1 MIKGVLFD
9 MDGLMFDTESVYTI
23 YWKKLA
29 EDRGLTMTEDMVGAL
44 RGTTKQAHLLQFHD
58 WFGMN
63 EEQGDALIE
72 ECHACTAAHIDRNP
86 VPYKDGLLV
95 LLKELNARGIPAAV
109 ATATRRARTEELLA
123 RAGIRD
129 CFAATVCGDEVKKGK
144 PDPEVF
150 LRAAAAIGV
159 PPEECIVLED
169 SHNGIR
175 AAKAAG
181 AMPIMVPD
189 LAPVTDEMRAL
200 CTHILPSL
208 NEVIPLL

>member
-23 YWKKLA
+23 YWKETVA
-29 EDRGLTMTEDMVGAL
+29 ERGFVMADDMVGLL
-44 RGTTKQAHLLQFHD
+44 RGTTKQRHLELFAA
-58 WFGMN
+58 WFGMD
-63 EEQGDALIE
+63 EQTGSAIIE
-72 ECHACTAAHIDRNP
+72 ACHERTAAHIDRHP
-86 VPYKDGLLV
+86 VPYKDGLLK
-95 LLKELNARGIPAAV
+95 LLDELNKRGIPAAV
-109 ATATRRARTEELLA
+109 ATATRRARTEELLT

-129 CFAATVCGDEVKKGK
+129 CFAATVCGDEVTKGK

-150 LRAAAAIGV
+150 LRAAAAIGI
-159 PPEECIVLED
+159 PPTDCLVLED

-181 AMPIMVPD
+181 AIPIMVPD
-189 LAPVTDEMRAL
+189 LMPVTDEMRAL
-200 CTHILPSL
+200 CAHILPSL